1 MVWKSD
7 HEILS
12 LAYLQVVLF
21 EKSRQLKTYFAA
33 FLDAKTSLSFLFLVS
48 GCGEKPLLR
57 RIKQAMRFS
66 QKQRC
71 H

>member
-12 LAYLQVVLF
+12 LAHLQVVLF
-21 EKSRQLKTYFAA
+21 EKSRRLKNILQL
-33 FLDAKTSLSFLFLVS
+33 FLDSKTSLSFLFLVS
-48 GCGEKPLLR
+48 GCREKPLLR
-57 RIKQAMRFS
+57 RIKQAMGFS